1 MKVNNNNFNQVGIP
15 SIEFH
20 QRSFQLSRVKKLGK
34 LKNKLKLT
42 INERENRIRKGVELK
57 HEQRW
62 LGLCVTILAASRVL
76 KLVQQQ

>member
-15 SIEFH
+15 SIQFH
-20 QRSFQLSRVKKLGK
+20 QRSFQLSRVKKLG
-34 LKNKLKLT
+34 NKLKLT